1 MVDVNPYIEL
11 TGQMSCQMLGAIDRP
26 VLASGTTE
34 TKHQMGKL
42 ALYISLNMGI
52 GERIDLG

>member
-1 MVDVNPYIEL
+1 MVDVNPDIKL
-11 TGQMSCQMLGAIDRP
+11 AGQMLCQMLCTIDRP

-42 ALYISLNMGI
+42 ALYIPLDMGI
-52 GERIDLG
+52 GK